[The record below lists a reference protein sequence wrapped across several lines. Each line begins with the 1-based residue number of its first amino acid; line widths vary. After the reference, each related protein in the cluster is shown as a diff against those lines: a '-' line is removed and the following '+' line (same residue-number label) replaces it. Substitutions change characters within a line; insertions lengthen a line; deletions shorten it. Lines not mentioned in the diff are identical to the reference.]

1 MVCTWAL
8 LVGDDLAD
16 DPAWQQ
22 RLQDFA
28 DGRRTAKQIGD
39 AVWPMEETW

>member
-1 MVCTWAL
+1 L
-8 LVGDDLAD
+8 LAGDDLAD

-39 AVWPMEETW
+39 EVWPMEETW